1 MRRGQRSLR
10 IEDTPDGPLILEVK
24 QRGPEWRG
32 RPDEFGGRR
41 VRLARDRTG
50 QEFGRDLADA
60 FPLARAA
67 ASELAK
73 DRLIEIDC
81 GARHDACCSRCGT
94 GCPASDRL
102 RNRQRGERGW
112 RRSVCQRTGSSSCT
126 PRGQSSSVRRR
137 RSSKL
142 RPFGANTVRAR
153 TIRIVTT
160 TRAKITS
167 SMVTTKLSFA
177 GNKSTRDGV
186 PGQQVNSI
194 SVVTPTSFR
203 GQRIVG
209 GNVALDLLNTQN
221 GAAGAEPEDDVLTD
235 YRDFLAWASHIGVI
249 TAAEERRFRR
259 RA

>member
-1 MRRGQRSLR
+1 MGRGQRSLR
-10 IEDTPDGPLILEVK
+10 IEDTAEGPLILEVK

-32 RPDEFGGRR
+32 RQGEFGGRR

-73 DRLIEIDC
+73 GRLIEIDC

-137 RSSKL
+137 RPSKPI
-142 RPFGANTVRAR
+142 PFGTKARATR
-153 TIRIVTT
+153 TTIGIRTT
-160 TRAKITS
+160 AAISS

-177 GNKSTRDGV
+177 GNKSTPDGV
-186 PGQQVNSI
+186 
-194 SVVTPTSFR
+194 
-203 GQRIVG
+203 
-209 GNVALDLLNTQN
+209 
-221 GAAGAEPEDDVLTD
+221 
-235 YRDFLAWASHIGVI
+235 
-249 TAAEERRFRR
+249 
-259 RA
+259 